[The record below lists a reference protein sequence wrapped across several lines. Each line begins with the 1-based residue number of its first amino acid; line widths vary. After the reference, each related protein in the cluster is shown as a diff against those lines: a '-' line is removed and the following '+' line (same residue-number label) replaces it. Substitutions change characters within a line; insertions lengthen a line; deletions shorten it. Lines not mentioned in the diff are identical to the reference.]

1 MVELLQKELTS
12 KILNAFFHVYNQ
24 LGYGFLERVYEN
36 ALAHELRKRGHTV
49 TQQMSIAVY
58 YDGVQVGE
66 YFADLLVDRLV
77 IVELKAAESIS
88 KQHQTQLMN
97 YLKAT
102 QIEVGLLLNFG
113 PKPEFRRLV
122 ASNRIQRSR
131 YNSTK

>member
-102 QIEVGLLLNFG
+102 QVEVGLLLNFG

-122 ASNRIQRSR
+122 ASNRIQGSR
-131 YNSTK
+131 YNPMK